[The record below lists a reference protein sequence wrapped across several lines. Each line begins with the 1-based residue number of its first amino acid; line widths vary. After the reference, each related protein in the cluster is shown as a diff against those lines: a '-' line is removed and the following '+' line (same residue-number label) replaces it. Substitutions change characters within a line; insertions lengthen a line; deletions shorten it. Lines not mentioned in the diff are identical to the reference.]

1 MRFATALTVLM
12 SLSAGAAMAAPNLV
26 LNGNFELN
34 TFTNIGSGRGTEF
47 GASYAPG
54 GQNLTNWLSPSTNAY
69 NIYLR
74 PATASNTTFDN
85 RFSGG
90 GGTAE
95 RLAISFG
102 TTASPTGG
110 NFVAL
115 DGDTNV
121 NGPLIQQINGLTIGR
136 AYTLAFFYAAS
147 QIQSRTGATTEKLQV
162 TLGTETHTTPTLSIP
177 TQGFSSWVAQ
187 ALTFTATG
195 TSELLSFLSIGTPN
209 GLPPIALLDGVSL
222 TEVPE
227 PASFALL
234 GAGLLGAGMVRRR
247 KA

>member
-1 MRFATALTVLM
+1 MRFAAALTVLM
-12 SLSAGAAMAAPNLV
+12 SLSVGTAMAAPNLV
-26 LNGNFELN
+26 LNGDFELN
-34 TFTNIGSGRGTEF
+34 TFTNISSGRGTEF

-54 GQNLTNWLSPSTNAY
+54 GQNLTNWNSLSTNAY

-74 PATASNTTFDN
+74 PATASSTTFDN
-85 RFSGG
+85 RFTGG

-95 RLAISFG
+95 RLATSFG

-115 DGDTNV
+115 DGDTSF
-121 NGPLIQQINGLTIGR
+121 NGPLTQQINGLTIGR
-136 AYTLAFFYAAS
+136 SYTLAFYYAAS
-147 QIQSRTGATTEKLQV
+147 QVQSRTGATTEMLEV
-162 TLGTETHTTPTLSIP
+162 SLGAETHTTPTLAIP
-177 TQGFSSWVAQ
+177 SAGFSGWVAQ
-187 ALTFTATG
+187 AITFTATG
-195 TSELLSFLSIGTPN
+195 TSELLSFLSIGTPS

-227 PASFALL
+227 PASLVLL
-234 GAGLLGAGMVRRR
+234 GAGLFGVGMVRRR

>member
-1 MRFATALTVLM
+1 
-12 SLSAGAAMAAPNLV
+12 MAAPNLV
-26 LNGNFELN
+26 LNGNFESN

-54 GQNLTNWLSPSTNAY
+54 GQNLTNWLSLSANAY
-69 NIYLR
+69 NIYLQ

-90 GGTAE
+90 GGTVE
-95 RLAISFG
+95 RLATSFG

-115 DGDTNV
+115 DGDSDFR
-121 NGPLIQQINGLTIGR
+121 GPLTQQINGLTMGR
-136 AYTLAFFYAAS
+136 SYTLAFFYAAS
-147 QIQSRTGATTEKLQV
+147 QIQSRTGATTEKLDV
-162 TLGTETHTTPTLSIP
+162 SLGAETHSTPLINLASG
-177 TQGFSSWVAQ
+177 GFSGWIAQ
-187 ALTFTATG
+187 AMTFTATG
-195 TSELLSFLSIGTPN
+195 TTELLSFLSVGTPN

-227 PASFALL
+227 PASLALL
-234 GAGLLGAGMVRRR
+234 GAGLFGAGMIRRR